1 MYFIH
6 KKTWAKT
13 KHAAPEVKRHT
24 RQPVYYA
31 SPSFCKPLLPPY
43 AIRFLVEIYLKIK
56 KLICPLIVLE
66 NPESPSVCHILI
78 HLVQHFL
85 PEGVLVVSGVL
96 YFQLR

>member
-1 MYFIH
+1 MLP
-6 KKTWAKT
+6 
-13 KHAAPEVKRHT
+13 PEVQRHP

-31 SPSFCKPLLPPY
+31 SPFSCEPLPLPY

-56 KLICPLIVLE
+56 KLICSLIVLE

-78 HLVQHFL
+78 HLVQYFL